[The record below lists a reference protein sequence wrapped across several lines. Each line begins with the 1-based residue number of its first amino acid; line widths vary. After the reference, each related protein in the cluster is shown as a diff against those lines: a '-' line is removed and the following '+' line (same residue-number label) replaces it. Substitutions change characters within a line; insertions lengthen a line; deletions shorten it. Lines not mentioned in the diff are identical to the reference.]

1 MSDSIAY
8 PVFRT
13 ADPASAL
20 RVARQLVAVGDPQ
33 QAEVSVARRRSG
45 RPAAEERHAS
55 WLAGQI
61 GQSVIG
67 PPQE

>member
-1 MSDSIAY
+1 MSNPVAY

-13 ADPASAL
+13 TDPVLAL
-20 RVARQLVAVGDPQ
+20 RVARQLAAVG
-33 QAEVSVARRRSG
+33 
-45 RPAAEERHAS
+45 ERHAS
-55 WLAGQI
+55 WLAEQI